1 MADTAVHPNWASPP
15 GETILALLHAKG
27 VNLDVFRLEVG
38 LDKTQTSELFA
49 GVLPITPLI
58 AKSLAKSLGSTA
70 RFWLERQKQYREN
83 LKQLAAV
90 QPELTEWGAQFPL
103 KKMIE
108 SGWLHRPHA
117 KSDEAFELLDY
128 FDIETVDEWRE
139 KYPARLGLTKFRT
152 SDTFQNDLP
161 TTLAWIRRGEL
172 LAEGIECATWNRAAF
187 QSSLSELKPLSKITS
202 PEEFLPILQNHCAR
216 HGVAVVVARGIP
228 GCAASGATLML
239 SKKKALLLLSARFLS
254 DDQFW
259 FSFFHEAGHLV
270 LHENEPHIEQH
281 GASTPEQ
288 EAEAN
293 AFAQKL
299 ILEPAGEG
307 VLRDMKISPLSIA
320 RLARQCNISNGLVVG
335 QLQNRGRISPKLFT
349 KFKIRYKSSSF
360 TL

>member
-1 MADTAVHPNWASPP
+1 MADIAVNPNWASPP
-15 GETILALLHAKG
+15 GETILAVLHAKG
-27 VNLDVFRLEVG
+27 VNLDVFRIEVG

-58 AKSLAKSLGSTA
+58 AKSLAKSLGSTP
-70 RFWLERQKQYREN
+70 RFWMERQRQYGET

-90 QPELTEWGAQFPL
+90 KPELTEWGAQFPL
-103 KKMIE
+103 KKMFE

-117 KSDEAFELLDY
+117 KSDEVFELLDY
-128 FDIETVDEWRE
+128 FDIETLDEWRE

-152 SDTFQNDLP
+152 SETLQNDLP

-172 LAEGIECATWNRAAF
+172 LAEEIECAAWNRTAF
-187 QSSLSELKPLSKITS
+187 QSSLPALKPLSRITS
-202 PEEFLPILQNHCAR
+202 PEDFLPILQNHCAR
-216 HGVAVVVARGIP
+216 YGVAVVVARSIP

-239 SKKKALLLLSARFLS
+239 SKKKALLLVSARFLS

-270 LHENEPHIEQH
+270 LHENEAHIEQH
-281 GASTPEQ
+281 EASTPQQ

-293 AFAQKL
+293 LFAETL
-299 ILEPAGEG
+299 ILEPAGKD
-307 VLRDMKISPLSIA
+307 VLRDMTISPLSIA
-320 RLARQCNISNGLVVG
+320 RLARQCNISKGLVVG
-335 QLQNRGRISPKLFT
+335 QLQNLGRISPKLFT
-349 KFKIRYKSSSF
+349 KFKIRYRSSSF